1 MKNTQRNLLA
11 LAISQVLLFSP
22 SVFSGEGHNH
32 IEAEANDLPEKKVH
46 LHIEEAEHDHD
57 ADHEEESEH
66 NHAEKSDHDEESEH
80 NHAEKSDHDEESE
93 HNHVETSSAD
103 QEEHGEGGVTLSA
116 QQMKIAGIQSTV
128 IEPYQV
134 KYSRYAPAEV
144 KANGYTSYLA
154 SPRVDS
160 VVLRRH
166 ANLGEH
172 VETGQPLVTLF
183 SETVADA
190 QAQYLSSSAEWKR
203 VNQLGRKAVGDK
215 RFISAKA
222 DNQAAT
228 SRLLAYGLDS
238 ASIKTLGKNNQ
249 ALLGE
254 YTLKA
259 QIDGAVLSDDFN
271 QGQRISAGAELME
284 LANESELWVEARLPA
299 NQNLILDKGTEA
311 IIKVGSE
318 SFVGTVA
325 QEAHTID
332 EVTRTRIVRLLV
344 NNVGH
349 RLHPGMFADVYF
361 QFESER
367 PVMAVNEGAILRG
380 ADGDWTVFVE
390 DHPGEFLPVEIER
403 GRSLGELREII
414 GIKAGSKV
422 VTSGAFFVASQIA
435 KGGFDP
441 HNH

>member
-1 MKNTQRNLLA
+1 MKKTQRNFLA
-11 LAISQVLLFSP
+11 LAIIQVLLFSP

-57 ADHEEESEH
+57 ADHE
-66 NHAEKSDHDEESEH
+66 EESEH

>member
-367 PVMAVNEGAILRG
+367 PVMVVNEGAFLRG

-390 DHPGEFLPVEIER
+390 DHPGEILPVEIER

>member
-11 LAISQVLLFSP
+11 LAIIQVLLFSP

-57 ADHEEESEH
+57 ADHE
-66 NHAEKSDHDEESEH
+66 EESEH

-154 SPRVDS
+154 SPRIDS

>member
-11 LAISQVLLFSP
+11 LAIIQVLLFSP

-57 ADHEEESEH
+57 ADHE
-66 NHAEKSDHDEESEH
+66 EESEH

>member
-57 ADHEEESEH
+57 ADHE
-66 NHAEKSDHDEESEH
+66 EESEH

-228 SRLLAYGLDS
+228 SRLLAYGIDS

>member
-1 MKNTQRNLLA
+1 
-11 LAISQVLLFSP
+11 
-22 SVFSGEGHNH
+22 
-32 IEAEANDLPEKKVH
+32 
-46 LHIEEAEHDHD
+46 
-57 ADHEEESEH
+57 
-66 NHAEKSDHDEESEH
+66 
-80 NHAEKSDHDEESE
+80 
-93 HNHVETSSAD
+93 
-103 QEEHGEGGVTLSA
+103 
-116 QQMKIAGIQSTV
+116 MKIAGIQSTV

-367 PVMAVNEGAILRG
+367 PVMVVNEGAILRG

>member
-57 ADHEEESEH
+57 ADHE
-66 NHAEKSDHDEESEH
+66 EESEH

-160 VVLRRH
+160 VVLRRR

-325 QEAHTID
+325 QKAHTID

>member
-11 LAISQVLLFSP
+11 LAIIQVLLFSP

-57 ADHEEESEH
+57 ADHE
-66 NHAEKSDHDEESEH
+66 EESEH

-259 QIDGAVLSDDFN
+259 QIDGAVLSDDSIKGN
-271 QGQRISAGAELME
+271 ASAPEL
-284 LANESELWVEARLPA
+284 S
-299 NQNLILDKGTEA
+299 
-311 IIKVGSE
+311 
-318 SFVGTVA
+318 
-325 QEAHTID
+325 
-332 EVTRTRIVRLLV
+332 
-344 NNVGH
+344 
-349 RLHPGMFADVYF
+349 
-361 QFESER
+361 
-367 PVMAVNEGAILRG
+367 
-380 ADGDWTVFVE
+380 
-390 DHPGEFLPVEIER
+390 
-403 GRSLGELREII
+403 
-414 GIKAGSKV
+414 
-422 VTSGAFFVASQIA
+422 
-435 KGGFDP
+435 
-441 HNH
+441 

>member
-11 LAISQVLLFSP
+11 LAIIQVLLFSP

-57 ADHEEESEH
+57 ADHE
-66 NHAEKSDHDEESEH
+66 EESEH

-172 VETGQPLVTLF
+172 VEKGQPLVTLF

>member
-57 ADHEEESEH
+57 ADHE
-66 NHAEKSDHDEESEH
+66 EESEH

>member
-22 SVFSGEGHNH
+22 SVFAGEGHNH
-32 IEAEANDLPEKKVH
+32 TEAEANDLPEKKVH

-80 NHAEKSDHDEESE
+80 NH
-93 HNHVETSSAD
+93 VETSPAD

-116 QQMKIAGIQSTV
+116 QQMKIASIQSTV

-134 KYSRYAPAEV
+134 KYTRYAPAEV

-172 VETGQPLVTLF
+172 VEKGQPLVTLF

-238 ASIKTLGKNNQ
+238 ASIKSLGKNNQ

-390 DHPGEFLPVEIER
+390 DHPGEFLPVEIVR

>member
-1 MKNTQRNLLA
+1 MKNIQRNLLA

-22 SVFSGEGHNH
+22 PAFSGEGHNH
-32 IEAEANDLPEKKVH
+32 KEEQNEAK
-46 LHIEEAEHDHD
+46 AETHDHKKEMGHD
-57 ADHEEESEH
+57 AHEE
-66 NHAEKSDHDEESEH
+66 DHDDEESEH
-80 NHAEKSDHDEESE
+80 DEHDANDDQHDHTKTTSAVGEEE
-93 HNHVETSSAD
+93 
-103 QEEHGEGGVTLSA
+103 EEHGEGGVTLSA

-134 KYSRYAPAEV
+134 EFSRYAPAEV

-160 VVLRRH
+160 VVLKRH

-172 VETGQPLVTLF
+172 VEKGQPLVTLF

-190 QAQYLSSSAEWKR
+190 QALYLTSKAEWQR
-203 VNQLGRKAVGDK
+203 VIQLGRKAVGDK

-238 ASIKTLGKNNQ
+238 ATIQSLGKNNQ

-259 QIDGAVLSDDFN
+259 QIDGAVLSDDFH
-271 QGQRISAGAELME
+271 QGQRISAGTELME
-284 LANESELWVEARLPA
+284 LANETELWVEARLPA
-299 NQNLILDKGTEA
+299 NQNLTLDKGTEA
-311 IIKVGSE
+311 IIKVGTE
-318 SFVGTVA
+318 SFIGTVA

-332 EVTRTRIVRLLV
+332 EVTRTRVVRLLV
-344 NNVGH
+344 NNSAH

-367 PVMAVNEGAILRG
+367 PVMAINEGAILRG
-380 ADGDWTVFVE
+380 ADGDWTVYVE
-390 DHPGEFLPVEIER
+390 DHPGEFLPVEVER
-403 GRSLGELREII
+403 GRSFGELREII

>member
-57 ADHEEESEH
+57 ADHE
-66 NHAEKSDHDEESEH
+66 EESEH

-414 GIKAGSKV
+414 GIKAVSKV

>member
-57 ADHEEESEH
+57 ADHE
-66 NHAEKSDHDEESEH
+66 EESEH

-390 DHPGEFLPVEIER
+390 DHPGEFLIER

>member
-11 LAISQVLLFSP
+11 LAIIQVLLFSP

-57 ADHEEESEH
+57 ADHE
-66 NHAEKSDHDEESEH
+66 EESEH

-144 KANGYTSYLA
+144 KANGYISYLA

>member
-22 SVFSGEGHNH
+22 SVFAGDGHDHN
-32 IEAEANDLPEKKVH
+32 EAKANDLPEKKVH
-46 LHIEEAEHDHD
+46 LHIEEAEHN
-57 ADHEEESEH
+57 HEEE
-66 NHAEKSDHDEESEH
+66 SDHDEEAEH
-80 NHAEKSDHDEESE
+80 DHAEVSSSE
-93 HNHVETSSAD
+93 TNSAD
-103 QEEHGEGGVTLSA
+103 QEEEHGEGGVTLSA
-116 QQMKIAGIQSTV
+116 QQMKLAGIQSTI
-128 IEPYQV
+128 IEPYLV
-134 KYSRYAPAEV
+134 EFSRYAPAEV

-160 VVLRRH
+160 VVLKRH

-172 VETGQPLVTLF
+172 VEKGQPLVTLF

>member
-1 MKNTQRNLLA
+1 MGYQAHNE
-11 LAISQVLLFSP
+11 
-22 SVFSGEGHNH
+22 EG
-32 IEAEANDLPEKKVH
+32 
-46 LHIEEAEHDHD
+46 
-57 ADHEEESEH
+57 HEEESEH
-66 NHAEKSDHDEESEH
+66 DEHDDGDEQHDHAK
-80 NHAEKSDHDEESE
+80 
-93 HNHVETSSAD
+93 TSSAD
-103 QEEHGEGGVTLSA
+103 EEEHGEGGVTLSA

-134 KYSRYAPAEV
+134 EFSRYAPAEI

-160 VVLRRH
+160 VVLKRH

-172 VETGQPLVTLF
+172 VEKGQPLVTLF

-190 QAQYLSSSAEWKR
+190 QAQYLSNSAEWKR
-203 VNQLGRKAVGDK
+203 VSQLGRKAVGDK

-222 DNQAAT
+222 DYQAAS
-228 SRLLAYGLDS
+228 SRLLAYGLDA
-238 ASIKTLGKNNQ
+238 ASIKSLGKNNQ

-259 QIDGAVLSDDFN
+259 QIDGAVLSDNFH
-271 QGQRISAGAELME
+271 QGQRISAGTELME
-284 LANESELWVEARLPA
+284 LANETELWVEARLPA
-299 NQNLILDKGTEA
+299 NQNLTLDKGTEA
-311 IIKVGSE
+311 IIKVGTE

-344 NNVGH
+344 NNSAH
-349 RLHPGMFADVYF
+349 RLHPGMFTDVYF

-367 PVMAVNEGAILRG
+367 PVMAVDEGAILRG
-380 ADGDWTVFVE
+380 ADGDWTVYVE
-390 DHPGEFLPVEIER
+390 DHPGEFLPVEVER
-403 GRSLGELREII
+403 GRSFGELREIV

>member
-11 LAISQVLLFSP
+11 LAISQALLFSP

-57 ADHEEESEH
+57 ADHE
-66 NHAEKSDHDEESEH
+66 EESEH

>member
-22 SVFSGEGHNH
+22 TVFAGEGHNH
-32 IEAEANDLPEKKVH
+32 NEAEVNDLPEKKVH
-46 LHIEEAEHDHD
+46 LHIEETEHDHD

-66 NHAEKSDHDEESEH
+66 NH
-80 NHAEKSDHDEESE
+80 
-93 HNHVETSSAD
+93 VETNSAD

-172 VETGQPLVTLF
+172 IEKGQPLVTLF

-259 QIDGAVLSDDFN
+259 QIDGAVLSDNFN

>member
-80 NHAEKSDHDEESE
+80 NH
-93 HNHVETSSAD
+93 VETSPAD

-116 QQMKIAGIQSTV
+116 QQMKIASIQSTV

-134 KYSRYAPAEV
+134 KYTRYAPAEV

-172 VETGQPLVTLF
+172 VEKGQPLVTLF

-238 ASIKTLGKNNQ
+238 ASIKSLGKNNQ

-390 DHPGEFLPVEIER
+390 DHPGEFLPVEIVR

>member
-11 LAISQVLLFSP
+11 LAIIQVLLFSP

-32 IEAEANDLPEKKVH
+32 IEAEANDLPEKKVQ

-57 ADHEEESEH
+57 ADHE
-66 NHAEKSDHDEESEH
+66 EESEH

>member
-11 LAISQVLLFSP
+11 LAISQVLIFSP
-22 SVFSGEGHNH
+22 SAFAGDG
-32 IEAEANDLPEKKVH
+32 
-46 LHIEEAEHDHD
+46 HDHSPAETKTEIHD
-57 ADHEEESEH
+57 HQKEMGHQAHNEEGHEEESEH
-66 NHAEKSDHDEESEH
+66 DEHDDGDEQHDHAK
-80 NHAEKSDHDEESE
+80 
-93 HNHVETSSAD
+93 TSSAND
-103 QEEHGEGGVTLSA
+103 TNSADEEEHGEGGVTLSA

-134 KYSRYAPAEV
+134 EFSRYAPAEV

-160 VVLRRH
+160 VVLKRH

-172 VETGQPLVTLF
+172 VEKGQPLVTLF

-190 QAQYLSSSAEWKR
+190 QAQYLSNSAEWKR
-203 VNQLGRKAVGDK
+203 VSQLGRKAVGDK

-222 DNQAAT
+222 DYQAAS
-228 SRLLAYGLDS
+228 SRLLAYGLD
-238 ASIKTLGKNNQ
+238 AAAIKALNNNSNT
-249 ALLGE
+249 LLGE

-259 QIDGAVLSDDFN
+259 QINGAVLSDNFH
-271 QGQRISAGAELME
+271 QGQRISAGTELME
-284 LANESELWVEARLPA
+284 LANETELWVEARLPA
-299 NQNLILDKGTEA
+299 NQNLTLDKGTEA

-332 EVTRTRIVRLLV
+332 EVTRTRVVRLLV
-344 NNVGH
+344 NNSAH

-380 ADGDWTVFVE
+380 ADGDWTVYVE
-390 DHPGEFLPVEIER
+390 DHPGEFLPVEVER
-403 GRSLGELREII
+403 GRSFGELREIV

>member
-11 LAISQVLLFSP
+11 LAISQALLFSP

-57 ADHEEESEH
+57 ADHE
-66 NHAEKSDHDEESEH
+66 EESEH

-160 VVLRRH
+160 VVLRRR

-254 YTLKA
+254 YALKA

>member
-11 LAISQVLLFSP
+11 LAISQVLIFSP
-22 SVFSGEGHNH
+22 SAFAGDG
-32 IEAEANDLPEKKVH
+32 
-46 LHIEEAEHDHD
+46 HDHSPAEFKTEIHD
-57 ADHEEESEH
+57 HQKEMGYQALNEEGHEEESEH
-66 NHAEKSDHDEESEH
+66 DEHDDGDEQHDHAK
-80 NHAEKSDHDEESE
+80 
-93 HNHVETSSAD
+93 TSSAD
-103 QEEHGEGGVTLSA
+103 EEEHGEGGVTLSA

-134 KYSRYAPAEV
+134 EFSRYAPAEI

-160 VVLRRH
+160 VVLKRH

-172 VETGQPLVTLF
+172 VEKGQPLVTLF

-190 QAQYLSSSAEWKR
+190 QAQYLSNSAEWKR
-203 VNQLGRKAVGDK
+203 VSQLGRKAVGDK

-222 DNQAAT
+222 DYQAAS
-228 SRLLAYGLDS
+228 SRLLAYGLDA
-238 ASIKTLGKNNQ
+238 ASIKSLGKNNQ

-259 QIDGAVLSDDFN
+259 QIDGAVLSDNFH
-271 QGQRISAGAELME
+271 QGQRISAGTELME
-284 LANESELWVEARLPA
+284 LANETELWVEARLPA
-299 NQNLILDKGTEA
+299 NQNLTLDKGTEA
-311 IIKVGSE
+311 IIKVGTE

-344 NNVGH
+344 NNSAH
-349 RLHPGMFADVYF
+349 RLHPGMFTDVYF

-367 PVMAVNEGAILRG
+367 PVMAVDEGAILRG
-380 ADGDWTVFVE
+380 ADGDWTVYVD
-390 DHPGEFLPVEIER
+390 DHPGEFLPVEVER
-403 GRSLGELREII
+403 GRSFGELREIV

>member
-11 LAISQVLLFSP
+11 LAISQILLFSP
-22 SVFSGEGHNH
+22 SVFAGEGHNH

-80 NHAEKSDHDEESE
+80 NH
-93 HNHVETSSAD
+93 VETSSAD

-116 QQMKIAGIQSTV
+116 QQMKIASIQSTI

-134 KYSRYAPAEV
+134 KFSRYAPAEV

-172 VETGQPLVTLF
+172 VEKGQPLVTLF

>member
-22 SVFSGEGHNH
+22 SVFAGEGHNH
-32 IEAEANDLPEKKVH
+32 TEAEANDLPEKKVH

-93 HNHVETSSAD
+93 HNHVETSPAD

-116 QQMKIAGIQSTV
+116 QQMKIASIQSTV

-134 KYSRYAPAEV
+134 KYTRYAPAEV

-172 VETGQPLVTLF
+172 VEKGQPLVTLF

-238 ASIKTLGKNNQ
+238 ASIKSLGKNNQ

-390 DHPGEFLPVEIER
+390 DHPGEFLPVEIVR